1 MIPLAIVAAT
11 LENVLWY
18 AQPANQWVE
27 ALPLG
32 NGRLGAMVFGG
43 VQEERFQLN
52 EDTLW
57 SGRPTDG
64 DNPGAKAVLAPL
76 RDALFAGKWDQVD
89 QMSQKM
95 QGNYS
100 ESYMP
105 MGDLRLRFP
114 HQQSSS
120 YRRELNLDT
129 ATSQVSYQSG
139 DVEFRRETFISHPGQ
154 AMAIRLSANKKGQ
167 ISFSANLSS
176 KLRFSTKKRSDNSL
190 TLEGKAP
197 MHVAPSYLGQKDP
210 VQYDDGPNPE
220 GMRFTILLEAR
231 AKGGKV
237 VVENDKITVQ
247 NADEVTLVLTARTS
261 YNGFDRSPGKDGKD
275 NAKLANQDL
284 ENLSGKSFAQLKAA
298 HEKDHRRLYRRVA
311 LALPSTTQ
319 DLATD
324 VRLRRFNQSQDPG
337 MAALLFNFGRYLMIS
352 GSRPGTQPLN
362 LQGIWNDEVRP
373 PWSSNYTININT
385 EMNYWPAETTNL
397 SECAEPLFQML
408 RELSVKGAKTAKTN
422 YGLKGWVAHH
432 NSDIWRMSNPVGELQ
447 GSPVW
452 ANWQMGGTWLCQHLW
467 KHYLFT
473 GDTKFLRETAYP
485 IMKGAAEFCLDWL
498 TEDKRP
504 GAPKDASG
512 RPYLISLPG
521 TSPELGFN
529 VDGKGV
535 QTGRGPTMD
544 HALMWDLFTNVGAA
558 SKLLKDDFG
567 TKAIAARDRLLPY
580 QIGARGQFQE
590 WADDFMEQEV
600 NHRHVSHL
608 FPAYPGSQITP
619 ESNPKL
625 AAAVRKTM
633 DIRGDDATGWAMGWR
648 LCLYARL
655 KAPEKAYGMV
665 QRLFRFIDTTQ
676 TNYSGGGGIY
686 MNLFDAHPPFQID
699 GNFGYTAGVAEMLL
713 QSHQGYLE
721 FLPSLPAAW
730 PTGSVKGLR
739 ARGGFEVDLQWRHG
753 SLMEAKITALRSGE
767 LKVRLPDG
775 FRSLGSMSSGISSK
789 SVRKGE
795 VIVLSSDRLDHHDE

>member
-1 MIPLAIVAAT
+1 MIPFALPPAT

-32 NGRLGAMVFGG
+32 NGRLGAMAFGG
-43 VQEERFQLN
+43 IQEERFQLN

-57 SGRPTDG
+57 SGAPSDG
-64 DNPGAKAVLAPL
+64 NNPGAKAVLEPL
-76 RDALFAGKWDQVD
+76 REALFAGRWGEVD
-89 QMSQKM
+89 KLSQQM
-95 QGNYS
+95 QGSYT

-105 MGDLRLRFP
+105 MGDLRLKFP
-114 HQQSSS
+114 HSQVTN
-120 YRRELNLDT
+120 YRRDLDLDS
-129 ATSQVSYQSG
+129 ATSTVQYQSNG
-139 DVEFRRETFISHPGQ
+139 IEFRRESFISQPAQ
-154 AMAIRLSANKKGQ
+154 VMAIRLSANKKGQ

-176 KLRFSTKKRSDNSL
+176 RLRFTTTKVSGQVL
-190 TLEGKAP
+190 ALQGKAP
-197 MHVAPSYLGQKDP
+197 KHVAPSYLGNPNP
-210 VQYDDGPNPE
+210 VIYDEGPNPE

-237 VVENDKITVQ
+237 IVEDDKITVQ
-247 NADEVTLVLTARTS
+247 NADEVTLLLTARTS
-261 YNGFDRSPGKDGKD
+261 FNGFDRSPGKDGRD
-275 NAKLANQDL
+275 NSALANQDL
-284 ENLSGKSFAQLKAA
+284 QKLSGKSYAALKAA

-311 LALPSTTQ
+311 LTLPSTTQ

-324 VRLRRFNQSQDPG
+324 DRLRRFKESQDPG
-337 MAALLFNFGRYLMIS
+337 MAALLFNYGRYLMIS

-408 RELSVKGAKTAKTN
+408 KELAVKGAKTSQTN
-422 YGLKGWVAHH
+422 YGMSGWVAHH
-432 NSDIWRMSNPVGELQ
+432 NSDIWRMSNPVGESF

-467 KHYLFT
+467 EHYLFT
-473 GDTKFLRETAYP
+473 GDTKFLRKIAYP

-504 GAPKDASG
+504 NAPKDSAG

-544 HALMWDLFTNVGAA
+544 HALMWDLFSNVGHAA
-558 SKLLKDDFG
+558 KLLDDDFG
-567 TKAIAARDRLLPY
+567 VKALAARDRLLPY
-580 QIGARGQFQE
+580 QIGKRGQFQE
-590 WADDFMEQEV
+590 WADDFTESEEH
-600 NHRHVSHL
+600 HRHLSHL

-619 ESNPKL
+619 ESDPIL
-625 AAAVRKTM
+625 AAAVRKSM

-665 QRLFRFIDTTQ
+665 QRLFRFIDTTE
-676 TNYSGGGGIY
+676 TNYGGGGGIY

-721 FLPSLPAAW
+721 FLPALPAAW
-730 PTGSVKGLR
+730 PTGQIKGLR

-753 SLMEAKITALRSGE
+753 KLMEARITALRDGE
-767 LKVRLPDG
+767 LKVRMQAG
-775 FRSLGSMSSGISSK
+775 FK
-789 SVRKGE
+789 SIGPQVNGVAAKQVRKGE
-795 VIVLSSDRLDHHDE
+795 VIILSAERLDHHDE